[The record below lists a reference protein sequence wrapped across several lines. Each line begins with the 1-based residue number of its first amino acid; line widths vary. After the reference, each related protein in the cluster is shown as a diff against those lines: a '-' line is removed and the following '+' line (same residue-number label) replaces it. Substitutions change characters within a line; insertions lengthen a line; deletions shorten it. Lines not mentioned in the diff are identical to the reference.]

1 MVFTG
6 IGAGINELTALAATA
21 EMAPTRKR
29 GTYVAIL
36 VFTIVPFCPSV
47 LWSQLIANHSSWRYI
62 GLLCGIWA
70 GVGVLLTFIFYFP
83 PPRVNSAGLS
93 GAEILRKID
102 WIGGLL
108 SISGTVLFLMGLQ
121 WGGHQVCSFE
131 ILITVRAI
139 LTYSVLLEIGPYSC
153 SSFTWYQCDHSFL
166 HLGGLRRQIPHVPS
180 PSPTGSTRTFAYVTH
195 YLDIRCKFLLHPHVL
210 AYGSLQRVWS

>member
-6 IGAGINELTALAATA
+6 VGAGINELTALAATA

-36 VFTIVPFCPSV
+36 VFTVIPFCPSV
-47 LWSQLIANHSSWRYI
+47 LWSQLIASHSTWRYI
-62 GLLCGIWA
+62 GLLCGLWA
-70 GVGVLLTFIFYFP
+70 GTGVLLTFIFYFP
-83 PPRVNSAGLS
+83 PPRVNSAGLN

-102 WIGGLL
+102 WVGGLL

-131 ILITVRAI
+131 RPVAVEAVMTYFSTLGNRLIHFFLFYLVR
-139 LTYSVLLEIGPYSC
+139 
-153 SSFTWYQCDHSFL
+153 F
-166 HLGGLRRQIPHVPS
+166 
-180 PSPTGSTRTFAYVTH
+180 
-195 YLDIRCKFLLHPHVL
+195 
-210 AYGSLQRVWS
+210 

>member
-6 IGAGINELTALAATA
+6 VGAGINELTALAATA

-36 VFTIVPFCPSV
+36 VFTVIPFCPSV
-47 LWSQLIANHSSWRYI
+47 LWSQLIASHSTWRYI
-62 GLLCGIWA
+62 GLLCGLWA
-70 GVGVLLTFIFYFP
+70 GTGVLLTFIFYFP
-83 PPRVNSAGLS
+83 PPRVNSAGLN

-121 WGGHQVCSFE
+121 WGGHQVCS
-131 ILITVRAI
+131 
-139 LTYSVLLEIGPYSC
+139 
-153 SSFTWYQCDHSFL
+153 
-166 HLGGLRRQIPHVPS
+166 LRDRLRSKQ
-180 PSPTGSTRTFAYVTH
+180 
-195 YLDIRCKFLLHPHVL
+195 
-210 AYGSLQRVWS
+210 

>member
-47 LWSQLIANHSSWRYI
+47 LWSQLIASHSTWRYI

-70 GVGVLLTFIFYFP
+70 GIGVLLTLFFYFP
-83 PPRVNSAGLS
+83 PPRVNSSGLS
-93 GAEILRKID
+93 GAEILEKID

-121 WGGHQVCSFE
+121 WGGHQVCFFE
-131 ILITVRAI
+131 MLIAAGVI
-139 LTYSVLLEIGPYSC
+139 LTYLVHLEIGPYSC
-153 SSFTWYQCDHSFL
+153 SSFTWHQFDHSFL
-166 HLGGLRRQIPHVPS
+166 HLGSLRRQISYVPS
-180 PSPTGSTRTFAYVTH
+180 PSPTGSASAFAYVTH
-195 YLDIRCKFLLHPHVL
+195 YLDIRCQFLLHPHVL
-210 AYGSLQRVWS
+210 AYRSL